1 MADLSP
7 TLAAAAADGG
17 VMVGLLIILATAAV
31 VSLVFRRLKIAT
43 IPGYLI
49 AGAIFGP
56 NAVGLVQ
63 DSASV
68 DAISHVAIVLL
79 MFGIGMHLDRRDLR
93 SGFVPILA
101 VGMISTLL
109 TAMFGTPI
117 AMLFGLTPTAAA
129 AVAIAMSMSSTAVVL
144 RILQQR
150 RELRQLHGRISF
162 GTLLSQD
169 LAVVAAIA
177 FMPVLARLAESGV
190 QLEEGAEPTSVLRII
205 ASALVSI
212 GAVGLMIIVGN
223 YALPKVL
230 AEAAKDTSHELLLVC
245 SAAIGLGA
253 AVLTGA
259 LGLSP
264 ELGAF
269 LAGFLLAGT
278 PFKHQLS
285 GQIGPMRDLFMAV
298 FFTAVGLGLDL
309 GVMIELWWVVL
320 LGVFAVMSLK
330 SLTIGITAWV
340 LGAPPIVA
348 GVVAVSLAQAGEF
361 SLVIAGVADANGL
374 FGEQA
379 DRVMA
384 ILIGIVFIS
393 LLVTP
398 SMISRAKFIAGFT
411 VGFPRSPLRRGVV
424 ISQDSQTE
432 SEADTRK
439 RVVVAGFGPVGRV
452 VADKLAQAGC
462 RITIVEINPETV
474 RKQSSIGRRVI
485 FGDIT
490 NEEVLHSADISEA
503 DAVLLTMP
511 DDEAVLRATKHIR
524 ELNTTAYIAARTHYL
539 SGAFL
544 AKEVGANIVTVEE
557 MATANTM
564 ADQVQQLLESM
575 DGEPDDEP
583 VSQASS

>member
-1 MADLSP
+1 MPDLTPS
-7 TLAAAAADGG
+7 LAAAMGDGA
-17 VMVGLLIILATAAV
+17 VMRDLLIILATAAL
-31 VSLVFRRLKIAT
+31 VSLAFRRLKIAT

-56 NAVGLVQ
+56 KAIGLVN
-63 DSASV
+63 DSSS
-68 DAISHVAIVLL
+68 ISSIANVAIVLL

-101 VGMISTLL
+101 VGMISTAL
-109 TAMFGTPI
+109 TASFGTPI
-117 AMLFGLTPTAAA
+117 AMLFGLSPTAAA

-150 RELRQLHGRISF
+150 RQLRQLHGRIAF

-169 LAVVAAIA
+169 LAVVGAIA
-177 FMPVLARLAESGV
+177 FMPVLAGLAENGSAP
-190 QLEEGAEPTSVLRII
+190 EPDAEPARVLSVL
-205 ASALVSI
+205 ASAFISI
-212 GAVGLMIIVGN
+212 GAVGLMILFGN
-223 YALPKVL
+223 YVLPRVL

-245 SAAIGLGA
+245 SAAVGLGA

-269 LAGFLLAGT
+269 LAGFMLAGT

-298 FFTAVGLGLDL
+298 FFTAVGLALDL
-309 GVMIELWWVVL
+309 GVMLEFWWVVL
-320 LGVFAVMSLK
+320 LGVFAVMALK
-330 SLTIGITAWV
+330 SLTIGITAWL

-361 SLVIAGVADANGL
+361 SLVIAKVAEANGL

-379 DRVMA
+379 DRVIA

-393 LLVTP
+393 LVLTP
-398 SMISRAKFIAGFT
+398 SMIARAKFIAGFSA
-411 VGFPRSPLRRGVV
+411 GFPRSPLRRGVV
-424 ISQDSQTE
+424 ISQDIQHEIEPE
-432 SEADTRK
+432 SVK

-452 VADKLAQAGC
+452 VADKLAHAGC
-462 RITIVEINPETV
+462 QITIVEINPETV
-474 RKQSSIGRRVI
+474 RRQSSIGRRVI

-490 NEEVLHSADISEA
+490 NEEVLHSAGVSGA

-511 DDEAVLRATKHIR
+511 DDEAVFRATRHIR
-524 ELNTTAYIAARTHYL
+524 ELNSTAFIAARTHYL

-544 AKEVGANIVTVEE
+544 AKEVGANVVTVEE
-557 MATANTM
+557 LATADAM
-564 ADQVQQLLESM
+564 AVQVQEYLGSS
-575 DGEPDDEP
+575 DDDEADA
-583 VSQASS
+583 QEDD

>member
-1 MADLSP
+1 MLDLIP
-7 TLAAAAADGG
+7 TLAAAAGDGA
-17 VMVGLLIILATAAV
+17 VMRDLLIILATAAF
-31 VSLVFRRLKIAT
+31 VSLAFRRLKIAT

-56 NAVGLVQ
+56 KAIGLVR
-63 DSASV
+63 DSSSIES
-68 DAISHVAIVLL
+68 ISHVAIVLL

-101 VGMISTLL
+101 VGMISTGL
-109 TAMFGTPI
+109 TALIGTPI
-117 AMLFGLTPTAAA
+117 AMLFGLDPTAAA

-144 RILQQR
+144 RILQR
-150 RELRQLHGRISF
+150 RRQLRQLHGRIAF

-177 FMPVLARLAESGV
+177 FMPVLANLSGSAAV
-190 QLEEGAEPTSVLRII
+190 PEPDAEPTSVLSII
-205 ASALVSI
+205 ASALISI
-212 GAVGLMIIVGN
+212 GAVGLMILFGN
-223 YALPKVL
+223 YVLPRLL

-245 SAAIGLGA
+245 SAAVGLGA

-309 GVMIELWWVVL
+309 SVMLELWWVVL
-320 LGVFAVMSLK
+320 LGVIAVMSLK
-330 SLTIGITAWV
+330 SLTIGITAWL
-340 LGAPPIVA
+340 LGTPPIVA

-361 SLVIAGVADANGL
+361 SLVIAGVAKTNGL

-379 DRVMA
+379 ERIMA
-384 ILIGIVFIS
+384 ILIGIVFVS
-393 LLVTP
+393 LVLTP
-398 SMISRAKFIAGFT
+398 TMIARAKFIAGFSAA
-411 VGFPRSPLRRGVV
+411 FPRSPLRRGVV
-424 ISQDSQTE
+424 ISQEIQHEIESDSVK
-432 SEADTRK
+432 S
-439 RVVVAGFGPVGRV
+439 VVVAGFGPVGRV
-452 VADKLAQAGC
+452 VADKLAHAGC
-462 RITIVEINPETV
+462 QITIVEINPETV

-490 NEEVLHSADISEA
+490 NEEVLHSAGVTNA

-511 DDEAVLRATKHIR
+511 DDEAVLRATRHIR
-524 ELNTTAYIAARTHYL
+524 ELNSTAFIAARTHYL

-544 AKEVGANIVTVEE
+544 AKEVGANVVTVEE
-557 MATANTM
+557 LATADMM
-564 ADQVQQLLESM
+564 AKQVQDYLGSSVEEELE
-575 DGEPDDEP
+575 DQGDD
-583 VSQASS
+583 

>member
-1 MADLSP
+1 MHSASA
-7 TLAAAAADGG
+7 TLAAGTSGA
-17 VMVGLLIILATAAV
+17 VMTDLLVVLATAAV
-31 VSLVFRRLKIAT
+31 ISLVFGRLKLAT

-49 AGAIFGP
+49 AGAVFGP
-56 NAVGLVQ
+56 NAIGLVR
-63 DSASV
+63 DSASIES
-68 DAISHVAIVLL
+68 ISHVAIVLL

-109 TAMFGTPI
+109 TATLGTPI
-117 AMLFGLTPTAAA
+117 AMLFGLNATAAA
-129 AVAIAMSMSSTAVVL
+129 AVAISMSMSSTAVVL
-144 RILQQR
+144 RLLQQR
-150 RELRQLHGRISF
+150 RQLRQLHGRIAF

-169 LAVVAAIA
+169 LAVVGAIA
-177 FMPVLARLAESGV
+177 LIPVLAGLAGSGVAVEAESESTGV
-190 QLEEGAEPTSVLRII
+190 LGIV
-205 ASALVSI
+205 ASALISV
-212 GAVGLMIIVGN
+212 GAVGLMVIAGHHL
-223 YALPKVL
+223 LPRIL

-245 SAAIGLGA
+245 AAAIGLGA

-269 LAGFLLAGT
+269 LAGYLLAGT

-309 GVMIELWWVVL
+309 GIMLELWWVVL
-320 LGVFAVMSLK
+320 LGVLAVMILK
-330 SLTIGITAWV
+330 SLTIGVTAWL

-361 SLVIAGVADANGL
+361 SLVIAGVANQNGL

-384 ILIGIVFIS
+384 ILIGIVFVS
-393 LLVTP
+393 LLLTP
-398 SMISRAKFIAGFT
+398 TLISRAKFIAGFSAA
-411 VGFPRSPLRRGVV
+411 FPRTPLRRGVV

-432 SEADTRK
+432 ARPEHIK
-439 RVVVAGFGPVGRV
+439 HVVVAGFGPVGRV
-452 VADKLAQAGC
+452 VADKLAKAGC
-462 RITIVEINPETV
+462 QITIVEINPETV
-474 RKQSSIGRRVI
+474 RKQSSIGRQVI

-490 NEEVLHSADISEA
+490 NEEVLHSAGVSSA

-511 DDEAVLRATKHIR
+511 DDESVLRATRHIR
-524 ELNTTAYIAARTHYL
+524 EINTTAFIAARTHYL

-544 AKEVGANIVTVEE
+544 AKEAGANIITVEE
-557 MATANTM
+557 LATANAM
-564 ADQVQQLLESM
+564 AAEVQEQFEST
-575 DGEPDDEP
+575 EKPDADSDISP
-583 VSQASS
+583 ASS

>member
-1 MADLSP
+1 MMIAP
-7 TLAAAAADGG
+7 VFAAIESDAG
-17 VMVGLLIILATAAV
+17 VMRDLLVVLATAAV
-31 VSLVFRRLKIAT
+31 VSLLFRRLKIAT

-56 NAVGLVQ
+56 MALGLVK

-68 DAISHVAIVLL
+68 EAISHVAIIIL

-101 VGMISTLL
+101 VGLISTLL
-109 TAMFGTPI
+109 TAAIGTPV
-117 AMLFGLTPTAAA
+117 AMLFGLPATSAAA
-129 AVAIAMSMSSTAVVL
+129 IAIAMSMSSTAVVL
-144 RILQQR
+144 RILQQK
-150 RELRQLHGRISF
+150 RELRQLHGRIAF

-169 LAVVAAIA
+169 LAVVAALA
-177 FMPVLARLAESGV
+177 FMPVLARLANGNME
-190 QLEEGAEPTSVLRII
+190 LAENAEPTNVLRVL
-205 ASALVSI
+205 ASAVVTIGAIGLLVS
-212 GAVGLMIIVGN
+212 VGHW
-223 YALPKVL
+223 ALPRVL
-230 AEAAKDTSHELLLVC
+230 AEAAKDSSHELLLVC
-245 SAAIGLGA
+245 SAAFGLGA

-298 FFTAVGLGLDL
+298 FFTAVGLGLNLSIVLD
-309 GVMIELWWVVL
+309 LWWIVL
-320 LGVFAVMSLK
+320 VGVIAIMAIK
-330 SLTIGITAWV
+330 SLTIGITAWA

-361 SLVIAGVADANGL
+361 SLVIAGVAAGQGL
-374 FGEQA
+374 FGEGT

-384 ILIGIVFIS
+384 VIIGIVFVS

-398 SMISRAKFIAGFT
+398 SMIAHAKFIAGFSI
-411 VGFPRSPLRRGVV
+411 GFPRTPLRRGVMV
-424 ISQDSQTE
+424 SSNAEGEAEQ
-432 SEADTRK
+432 ADTRK

-452 VADKLAQAGC
+452 VADRLSASGFQ
-462 RITIVEINPETV
+462 ITIVEMNPDTV

-490 NEEVLHSADISEA
+490 NEEVLHSAGVASA

-511 DDEAVLRATKHIR
+511 DDEAVLRATRHIR
-524 ELNTTAYIAARTHYL
+524 ELNSQCFIAVRTHYL

-544 AKEVGANIVTVEE
+544 AKEVGADHVTVEE
-557 MATANTM
+557 LATAEAM
-564 ADQVQQLLESM
+564 AAQVHENF
-575 DGEPDDEP
+575 GKPPPE
-583 VSQASS
+583 AS